1 VLIVGRRWAV
11 LLVPALLAAGCSG
24 ATAPSPTP
32 SSTPVDPT
40 PAPAGPNTLTDTE
53 RAAGWRLLFD
63 GRTTTGWRGFRQ
75 SNVPSGW
82 QASDDALTRVGAAG
96 DLITADEFA
105 NFELTLEWQIGEGGN
120 SGIMY
125 RVSESVD
132 PTFFSG
138 PEFQVI
144 DNARNPG
151 GGTDVTSAGACYA
164 LYAPPVDVM
173 RPAGSWNQ
181 VRILANGAHVE
192 HWLNGVNLV
201 SYELGSA
208 DWLARVAGSMFRDVS
223 TYGRQPRG
231 HIALQDHGDRVA
243 YRAIKIRALP

>member
-1 VLIVGRRWAV
+1 MAGRWAM
-11 LLVPALLAAGCSG
+11 LLVPVLALGCSG
-24 ATAPSPTP
+24 GRTAAPAAPSTPTEQP
-32 SSTPVDPT
+32 A
-40 PAPAGPNTLTDTE
+40 PAPAGPNTLTDAE

-63 GRTTTGWRGFRQ
+63 GRTTAGWRGFRQ
-75 SNVPSGW
+75 PGVPDGW
-82 QASDDALTRVGAAG
+82 QPLDDALTRVGAAG

-105 NFELTLEWQIGEGGN
+105 NFELTIEWQISEGGN

-125 RVSESVD
+125 RVSEAID
-132 PTFFSG
+132 LTFFSG
-138 PEFQVI
+138 PEFQII

-164 LYAPPVDVM
+164 LYAPPADVM

-181 VRILANGAHVE
+181 ARILVDGNHVE
-192 HWLNGVNLV
+192 HWLNGLNVV

-208 DWLARVAGSMFRDVS
+208 DWLARVQQSMYRDVP

-243 YRAIKIRALP
+243 YRAIKIRVLP

>member
-1 VLIVGRRWAV
+1 MAGRWAI
-11 LLVPALLAAGCSG
+11 LLVPIVAALGCSG
-24 ATAPSPTP
+24 GRTAAPSTPTEQ
-32 SSTPVDPT
+32 
-40 PAPAGPNTLTDTE
+40 PAPPPVPTGPNTLTDAE

-75 SNVPSGW
+75 SGVPAGW
-82 QASDDALTRVGAAG
+82 QAIDEALTRVSSAG

-105 NFELTLEWQIGEGGN
+105 SFELAIEWQVGEGGN

-125 RVSESVD
+125 RVSETVE

-138 PEFQVI
+138 PEFQII

-151 GGTDVTSAGACYA
+151 GGTDVTSAAACYA
-164 LYAPPVDVM
+164 LYAPSTDVM

-181 VRILANGAHVE
+181 ARILVDGAHVE
-192 HWLNGVNLV
+192 HWLNGVHV
-201 SYELGSA
+201 VTYELGSA
-208 DWLARVAGSMFRDVS
+208 DWLERVQRSMFRDVA

-231 HIALQDHGDRVA
+231 HLALQDHGDRVS
-243 YRAIKIRALP
+243 YRAIKIRVLP